1 MKLNNIK
8 NKTLIHGDLGVWA
21 VFLILCAISLIE
33 VYSASSRMTFASG
46 AYWDPIMQHGSFM
59 LMGIFIA
66 WLVHFIPCNYFKLF
80 CTIGMFLSLFLLI
93 AVLAIGQKTNDA
105 GRWISI
111 GFIRFQPSELAKL
124 SLVGFS
130 CFILSSLRDEK
141 GASPMGF
148 KIVALTAF
156 ITILLIFTENAST
169 AFIIAI
175 VMFGICFY
183 AQIRKK
189 ILIGALLL
197 GMLGIGSVF
206 GIAYSI
212 PEKTLTE
219 WQMSEGPLHRVPTW
233 IHRITDKQERP
244 ADPRDFKPQENPQK
258 AYAKVAIATS
268 NIIGR
273 GPGNSRQ
280 RDFIPQAF
288 SDFIYA
294 IIIEELGFFGAFLV
308 LALYLILMYRS
319 MRIAQ
324 KCKALFPSY
333 LVMGLALMIV
343 VQAMMNMAVA
353 VGAFPVTGQPLPLVS
368 RGGKQTNRSSRSS
381 GSIMYILYNVY
392 GRIKS
397 HNKWWRYRRT
407 HIPCREH
414 CQCLA

>member
-1 MKLNNIK
+1 MKFDRFK
-8 NKTLIHGDLGVWA
+8 DKTLIHGDLGIWA
-21 VFLILCAISLIE
+21 VFILLCAISLIE
-33 VYSASSRMTFASG
+33 VYSASSRMTFATG

-80 CTIGMFLSLFLLI
+80 CTIGMFFSIFLLI
-93 AVLAIGQKTNDA
+93 AVLVVGQKTNDA

-111 GFIRFQPSELAKL
+111 GFIRFQPSEIAKL

-130 CFILSSLRDEK
+130 CFILSSLRDDK
-141 GASPMGF
+141 GASMTGL

-156 ITILLIFTENAST
+156 ITLLLIFTENAST

-183 AQIRKK
+183 AQIRKQ
-189 ILIGALLL
+189 ILIGVLLL
-197 GMLGIGSVF
+197 GMIGIGSIF

-219 WQMSEGPLHRVPTW
+219 WQMSDGPLHRVPTW

-244 ADPRDFKPQENPQK
+244 ENPRDFKPQENPQK
-258 AYAKVAIATS
+258 AYAKVAIASS
-268 NIIGR
+268 NVIGR

-294 IIIEELGFFGAFLV
+294 IIIEELGLVGAFVV
-308 LALYLILMYRS
+308 LGLYLVLMYRS

-353 VGAFPVTGQPLPLVS
+353 VDAFPVTGQPLPLVS
-368 RGGKQTNRSSRSS
+368 RGGTSLF
-381 GSIMYILYNVY
+381 ITCTYIGMILSV
-392 GRIKS
+392 S
-397 HNKWWRYRRT
+397 HTAKRKPT
-407 HIPCREH
+407 
-414 CQCLA
+414 LD

>member
-1 MKLNNIK
+1 MKLDNLK
-8 NKTLIHGDLGVWA
+8 NKALIHGDLGVWA

-46 AYWDPIMQHGSFM
+46 AYWDPIMQHASFM

-93 AVLAIGQKTNDA
+93 AVLLIGQKTNDA

-111 GFIRFQPSELAKL
+111 GFIRFQPSEIAKL

-141 GASPMGF
+141 GASMTGF
-148 KIVALTAF
+148 KIVALAAF
-156 ITILLIFTENAST
+156 MTILLIFTENAST
-169 AFIIAI
+169 AFIITI

-183 AQIRKK
+183 AQIRKQ
-189 ILIGALLL
+189 ILVGALCL
-197 GMLGIGSVF
+197 GAFGIGSVF
-206 GIAYSI
+206 AVAYSI
-212 PEKTLTE
+212 PEKTLNE
-219 WQMSEGPLHRVPTW
+219 WQMSKGPLHRVPTW
-233 IHRITDKQERP
+233 VHRITDKQERP
-244 ADPRDFKPQENPQK
+244 ADPSKYKPQDNPQK
-258 AYAKVAIATS
+258 AYAKVAIASS
-268 NIIGR
+268 NVIGR

-294 IIIEELGFFGAFLV
+294 IIIEELGFPGAFVV
-308 LALYLILMYRS
+308 LSLYLILMYRCL
-319 MRIAQ
+319 RIAQ
-324 KCKALFPSY
+324 RCKALFPSY

-368 RGGKQTNRSSRSS
+368 RGGTSLF
-381 GSIMYILYNVY
+381 ITCTYIGMILSV
-392 GRIKS
+392 S
-397 HNKWWRYRRT
+397 HTAKRKPEYENNQL
-407 HIPCREH
+407 E
-414 CQCLA
+414 AADA

>member
-1 MKLNNIK
+1 MKLDKLK
-8 NKTLIHGDLGVWA
+8 NKTLIHGDLGIWA
-21 VFLILCAISLIE
+21 VFLLLCAISLIE

-46 AYWDPIMQHGSFM
+46 AYWDPIMQHGAFM

-66 WLVHFIPCNYFKLF
+66 WLVHLVPCNYFKLF

-111 GFIRFQPSELAKL
+111 GFIRFQPSEIAKL

-141 GASPMGF
+141 GASMTAL
-148 KIVALTAF
+148 KIVGLTAF
-156 ITILLIFTENAST
+156 MTLLLIFTENAST

-175 VMFGICFY
+175 VLFGICFY
-183 AQIRKK
+183 AQVNRK
-189 ILIGALLL
+189 ILIGLMLI
-197 GMLGIGSVF
+197 GTLGIGSIF
-206 GIAYSI
+206 AFAYAI
-212 PEKTLTE
+212 PEKTLDE
-219 WQMSEGPLHRVPTW
+219 WSASSGILHRVPTW
-233 IHRITDKQERP
+233 VHRITDKQERP
-244 ADPRDFKPQENPQK
+244 EDPRMFKPQENPQK

-294 IIIEELGFFGAFLV
+294 IIIEELGFLGAVVV
-308 LALYLILMYRS
+308 LGLYLVLMYRS

-368 RGGKQTNRSSRSS
+368 RGGTSLF
-381 GSIMYILYNVY
+381 ITCTYIGMILSV
-392 GRIKS
+392 S
-397 HNKWWRYRRT
+397 HTAKRKPEYEN
-407 HIPCREH
+407 
-414 CQCLA
+414 Q

>member
-1 MKLNNIK
+1 MKLDK
-8 NKTLIHGDLGVWA
+8 LQNKTLIHGDLGIWA

-33 VYSASSRMTFASG
+33 VYSASSRMTFGSS
-46 AYWDPIMQHGSFM
+46 AYWGPIMQHGAFM

-80 CTIGMFLSLFLLI
+80 CTVGMFLSIFLLI
-93 AVLAIGQKTNDA
+93 AVLVIGQKTNDA
-105 GRWISI
+105 GRWIQI
-111 GFIRFQPSELAKL
+111 GFIRFQPSEIAKL

-130 CFILSSLRDEK
+130 CFILASLRDEK
-141 GASPMGF
+141 GASLTGF
-148 KIVALTAF
+148 KIVALAAF
-156 ITILLIFTENAST
+156 ITIVLILTENAST

-183 AQIRKK
+183 AQIRKQ
-189 ILIGALLL
+189 ILIGALCL
-197 GMLGIGSVF
+197 GAIGIGTVF
-206 GIAYSI
+206 AVAYSI
-212 PEKTLTE
+212 PEKTLNE
-219 WQMSEGPLHRVPTW
+219 WQMSKGPLHRVPTW
-233 IHRITDKQERP
+233 VHRITDNQERP
-244 ADPRDFKPQENPQK
+244 ENPRDFKPQENPQK

-268 NIIGR
+268 NVIGR

-294 IIIEELGFFGAFLV
+294 IIIEELGFVGAFVV
-308 LALYLILMYRS
+308 LGLYLVLMYRS
-319 MRIAQ
+319 MRIAR

-368 RGGKQTNRSSRSS
+368 RGGTSLF
-381 GSIMYILYNVY
+381 ITCTYIGMILSV
-392 GRIKS
+392 S
-397 HNKWWRYRRT
+397 HTARRK
-407 HIPCREH
+407 PEFEKG
-414 CQCLA
+414 

>member
-1 MKLNNIK
+1 MKLNK
-8 NKTLIHGDLGVWA
+8 LQNKTLIHGDLGIWA

-33 VYSASSRMTFASG
+33 VYSASSRMTFGSA
-46 AYWDPIMQHGSFM
+46 AYWGPIMQHGAFM

-93 AVLAIGQKTNDA
+93 AVLVIGQKTNDA
-105 GRWISI
+105 GRWIQI
-111 GFIRFQPSELAKL
+111 GFIRFQPSEIAKL

-141 GASPMGF
+141 GASPTGF
-148 KIVALTAF
+148 KIVALAAF
-156 ITILLIFTENAST
+156 ITIVLILTENAST

-183 AQIRKK
+183 AQIRKQ
-189 ILIGALLL
+189 ILIGALCL
-197 GMLGIGSVF
+197 GAIGIGTIF
-206 GIAYSI
+206 GVAYSI

-219 WQMSEGPLHRVPTW
+219 WQMSKGPLHRVPTW
-233 IHRITDKQERP
+233 VHRITDNQERP
-244 ADPRDFKPQENPQK
+244 EDPRKFKPQENPQK

-268 NIIGR
+268 NVIGR

-294 IIIEELGFFGAFLV
+294 IIIEELGFFGALV
-308 LALYLILMYRS
+308 VLGLYLVLMYRS
-319 MRIAQ
+319 MRIAS

-368 RGGKQTNRSSRSS
+368 RGGTSLF
-381 GSIMYILYNVY
+381 ITCTYIGMILSV
-392 GRIKS
+392 S
-397 HNKWWRYRRT
+397 HTAKRKNDERDVRM
-407 HIPCREH
+407 I
-414 CQCLA
+414 

>member
-1 MKLNNIK
+1 MKLDNLR
-8 NKTLIHGDLGVWA
+8 NKTLIHGDLGIWA

-46 AYWDPIMQHGSFM
+46 AYWGPIMQHGAFM

-80 CTIGMFLSLFLLI
+80 CTIGMFLSIFLLI

-105 GRWISI
+105 GRWIQI
-111 GFIRFQPSELAKL
+111 GFIRFQPSEIAKL

-148 KIVALTAF
+148 KIVAIAAF
-156 ITILLIFTENAST
+156 ITIILILTENAST
-169 AFIIAI
+169 AFIIAV

-189 ILIGALLL
+189 ILVGALCL

-206 GIAYSI
+206 AIAHSI
-212 PEKTLTE
+212 PEETLDA
-219 WQMSEGPLHRVPTW
+219 WSMSSGPLHRVPTW
-233 IHRITDKQERP
+233 VHRITDKQERP
-244 ADPRDFKPQENPQK
+244 ENPRDFKPYENPQK

-294 IIIEELGFFGAFLV
+294 IIIEELGFFGAFVV
-308 LALYLILMYRS
+308 LSLYLILMYRS
-319 MRIAQ
+319 MRIAR

-368 RGGKQTNRSSRSS
+368 RGGTSLF
-381 GSIMYILYNVY
+381 ITCMYIGMILSV
-392 GRIKS
+392 S
-397 HNKWWRYRRT
+397 HTAKRKPEYVKD
-407 HIPCREH
+407 
-414 CQCLA
+414 

>member
-1 MKLNNIK
+1 MKLDNLK
-8 NKTLIHGDLGVWA
+8 KKTLIHGDLGIWA
-21 VFLILCAISLIE
+21 VFLILCGISLIE
-33 VYSASSRMTFASG
+33 VYSASSRMTFVSG
-46 AYWDPIMQHGSFM
+46 AYWDPIMQHASFM

-105 GRWISI
+105 GRWIQI
-111 GFIRFQPSELAKL
+111 GFIRFQPSEIAKL

-141 GASPMGF
+141 GASMMGL

-156 ITILLIFTENAST
+156 ITLVLIFTENAST

-175 VMFGICFY
+175 VMYGICFY
-183 AQIRKK
+183 AQIRKR
-189 ILIGALLL
+189 ILIGVLCL
-197 GMLGIGSVF
+197 GALGIGSVF
-206 GIAYSI
+206 GIAHSI
-212 PEKTLTE
+212 PEKTLAE
-219 WQMSEGPLHRVPTW
+219 WQMSEGILHRFPTW
-233 IHRITDKQERP
+233 IHRITDNQERP
-244 ADPRDFKPQENPQK
+244 EDPSKYKAQDNPQK

-294 IIIEELGFFGAFLV
+294 IVIEELGLFGAVLV

-319 MRIAQ
+319 LRIAQ
-324 KCKALFPSY
+324 RCKALFPSY

-353 VGAFPVTGQPLPLVS
+353 VGAFPVTGQPLPLIS
-368 RGGKQTNRSSRSS
+368 RGGTSLFITCTYIGMILSVSHTAKRKPEYDNR
-381 GSIMYILYNVY
+381 
-392 GRIKS
+392 
-397 HNKWWRYRRT
+397 
-407 HIPCREH
+407 
-414 CQCLA
+414 

>member
-1 MKLNNIK
+1 MKLDK
-8 NKTLIHGDLGVWA
+8 LQNKTLIHGDLGIWA

-33 VYSASSRMTFASG
+33 VYSASSRMTFGSS
-46 AYWDPIMQHGSFM
+46 AYWGPIMQHGAFM

-80 CTIGMFLSLFLLI
+80 CTVGMFISIFLLI
-93 AVLAIGQKTNDA
+93 AVLVIGQKTNDA
-105 GRWISI
+105 GRWIQI
-111 GFIRFQPSELAKL
+111 GFIRFQPSEIAKL

-130 CFILSSLRDEK
+130 CFILASLRDEK
-141 GASPMGF
+141 GASLTGF
-148 KIVALTAF
+148 KIVALAAF
-156 ITILLIFTENAST
+156 ITIVLILTENAST

-183 AQIRKK
+183 AQIRKQ
-189 ILIGALLL
+189 ILIGALCL
-197 GMLGIGSVF
+197 GAIGIGTVF
-206 GIAYSI
+206 AVAYSI
-212 PEKTLTE
+212 PEKTLNE
-219 WQMSEGPLHRVPTW
+219 WQMSKGPLHRVPTW
-233 IHRITDKQERP
+233 VHRITDNQERP
-244 ADPRDFKPQENPQK
+244 ENPRDFKPQENPQK

-268 NIIGR
+268 NVIGR

-294 IIIEELGFFGAFLV
+294 IVIEELGLFGAVLV
-308 LALYLILMYRS
+308 LSLYLILMYRS
-319 MRIAQ
+319 MCIAR

-368 RGGKQTNRSSRSS
+368 RGGTSLF
-381 GSIMYILYNVY
+381 ITCIYIGMILSV
-392 GRIKS
+392 S
-397 HNKWWRYRRT
+397 HTAKRK
-407 HIPCREH
+407 PEFVKD
-414 CQCLA
+414 

>member
-1 MKLNNIK
+1 MKLDNLK
-8 NKTLIHGDLGVWA
+8 NKTLIHGDLGIWA
-21 VFLILCAISLIE
+21 VFLLLCFISLVE
-33 VYSASSRMTFASG
+33 VYSASSRMTFVSG
-46 AYWDPIMQHGSFM
+46 AYWDPIMQHASFM

-80 CTIGMFLSLFLLI
+80 STIGIFLSLFLLI

-105 GRWISI
+105 GRWIQI

-141 GASPMGF
+141 GASMTGF
-148 KIVALTAF
+148 KIVALAAF
-156 ITILLIFTENAST
+156 ITIVLIFTENAST

-189 ILIGALLL
+189 ILIGALCI
-197 GMLGIGSVF
+197 GALGIGSVF
-206 GIAYSI
+206 GVAYSI
-212 PEKTLTE
+212 PEKTLSE
-219 WQMSEGPLHRVPTW
+219 WQMSSGPLHRVPTW
-233 IHRITDKQERP
+233 VHRITDKQERP
-244 ADPRDFKPQENPQK
+244 ADPRDFRPQENPQK

-268 NIIGR
+268 NVIGR

-294 IIIEELGFFGAFLV
+294 IVIEELGLFGAVLV
-308 LALYLILMYRS
+308 LSLYLIMMYRA
-319 MRIAQ
+319 MRIAR

-368 RGGKQTNRSSRSS
+368 RGGTSLF
-381 GSIMYILYNVY
+381 ITCTYIGMILSV
-392 GRIKS
+392 S
-397 HNKWWRYRRT
+397 HTAKKKPEYEKNN
-407 HIPCREH
+407 
-414 CQCLA
+414 

>member
-1 MKLNNIK
+1 MKLSNIK
-8 NKTLIHGDLGVWA
+8 NKNLIQGDLGVWA
-21 VFLILCAISLIE
+21 VFLLLCAISLVE
-33 VYSASSRMTFASG
+33 VYSASSRMTFGSN

-59 LMGIFIA
+59 LMAIFIA
-66 WLVHFIPCNYFKLF
+66 WLVHWIPCNYFKLF
-80 CTIGMFLSLFLLI
+80 CTIGMFLSFFLLI
-93 AVLAIGQKTNDA
+93 AVLVIGQKTNDA

-111 GFIRFQPSELAKL
+111 GFIRFQPSEIAKL

-141 GASPMGF
+141 GASMMGL

-169 AFIIAI
+169 ALIIAV
-175 VMFGICFY
+175 VMYGICFY
-183 AQIRKK
+183 AQIRSK
-189 ILIGALLL
+189 ILIGVFCL
-197 GMLGIGSVF
+197 GVLGLGSVV
-206 GIAYSI
+206 GIAHAI
-212 PEKTLTE
+212 PEKTLSE
-219 WQMSEGPLHRVPTW
+219 WQMSNGPLHRVPTW
-233 IHRITDKQERP
+233 VHRITDKQERP
-244 ADPRDFKPQENPQK
+244 ADPSKYRPQDNPQK

-268 NIIGR
+268 NVIGR

-294 IIIEELGFFGAFLV
+294 IIIEELGLLGAIVV

-368 RGGKQTNRSSRSS
+368 RGGTSLFITST
-381 GSIMYILYNVY
+381 YIGMILSV
-392 GRIKS
+392 S
-397 HNKWWRYRRT
+397 HTAKRKPEY
-407 HIPCREH
+407 EE
-414 CQCLA
+414 AKEE

>member
-1 MKLNNIK
+1 MKLSNLQ
-8 NKTLIHGDLGVWA
+8 NKTLIHGDLGIWA
-21 VFLILCAISLIE
+21 VFLILCGISLIE
-33 VYSASSRMTFASG
+33 VYSASSRMTFATG
-46 AYWDPIMQHGSFM
+46 AYWDPIMQHASFVM
-59 LMGIFIA
+59 MGIFIA

-111 GFIRFQPSELAKL
+111 GFIRFQPSEIAKL
-124 SLVGFS
+124 SLVGFC

-141 GASPMGF
+141 GASPTGF
-148 KIVALTAF
+148 KIVALAAF
-156 ITILLIFTENAST
+156 ITIVLILTENAST
-169 AFIIAI
+169 AFIISI
-175 VMFGICFY
+175 VIFGICFY

-189 ILIGALLL
+189 ILIGALCL

-206 GIAYSI
+206 AIAHSI
-212 PEKTLTE
+212 PEKTLDA
-219 WQMSEGPLHRVPTW
+219 WSMSSGPLHRVPTW
-233 IHRITDKQERP
+233 VHRITDKQERP
-244 ADPRDFKPQENPQK
+244 ADPRDFRPQENPQK

-294 IIIEELGFFGAFLV
+294 IIIEELGFPGAFLV
-308 LALYLILMYRS
+308 LSMYLILMYRS
-319 MRIAQ
+319 MRIAR

-368 RGGKQTNRSSRSS
+368 RGGTSLFITST
-381 GSIMYILYNVY
+381 YIGMILSV
-392 GRIKS
+392 S
-397 HNKWWRYRRT
+397 HTAKKKPEYVK
-407 HIPCREH
+407 E
-414 CQCLA
+414 

>member
-1 MKLNNIK
+1 MKLDK
-8 NKTLIHGDLGVWA
+8 LRNKTLIHGDLGIWA

-46 AYWDPIMQHGSFM
+46 AYWGPIMQHGAFM

-105 GRWISI
+105 GRWIQI
-111 GFIRFQPSELAKL
+111 GFIRFQPSEIAKL

-141 GASPMGF
+141 GASPTGF
-148 KIVALTAF
+148 KIVALAAF
-156 ITILLIFTENAST
+156 ITIVLILTENAST
-169 AFIIAI
+169 AFIIAV

-189 ILIGALLL
+189 ILVSTLCL

-206 GIAYSI
+206 GIAHSI
-212 PEKTLTE
+212 PEKTLDA
-219 WQMSEGPLHRVPTW
+219 WSMSSGPLHRVPTW
-233 IHRITDKQERP
+233 VHRITDKQERP
-244 ADPRDFKPQENPQK
+244 TNPRDFKPQENPQK

-294 IIIEELGFFGAFLV
+294 IIIEELGLFGAILV
-308 LALYLILMYRS
+308 LSLYLVLMYRS
-319 MRIAQ
+319 MRIAR

-368 RGGKQTNRSSRSS
+368 RGGTSLF
-381 GSIMYILYNVY
+381 ITCIYIGMILSVSHTAKRKPEYERKEVVY
-392 GRIKS
+392 G
-397 HNKWWRYRRT
+397 
-407 HIPCREH
+407 
-414 CQCLA
+414 

>member
-1 MKLNNIK
+1 MKFNNLRD
-8 NKTLIHGDLGVWA
+8 KTLIHGDLGIWA

-33 VYSASSRMTFASG
+33 VYSASSRMTFGTG
-46 AYWDPIMQHGSFM
+46 AYWGPIMQHGAFM

-66 WLVHFIPCNYFKLF
+66 WLVHVIPCNYFKLF
-80 CTIGMFLSLFLLI
+80 CTFGMLLSLILLI

-105 GRWISI
+105 GRWIQI
-111 GFIRFQPSELAKL
+111 GFIRFQPSEIAKL

-141 GASPMGF
+141 GVSPIGF
-148 KIVALTAF
+148 KIVAIAAF

-169 AFIIAI
+169 AFIIAV
-175 VMFGICFY
+175 VMYGICFY

-189 ILIGALLL
+189 ILVGALCIGL
-197 GMLGIGSVF
+197 GGIGSIFAV
-206 GIAYSI
+206 AHSI
-212 PEKTLTE
+212 PESTLDK
-219 WQMSEGPLHRVPTW
+219 WSMSTGPLHRVPTW
-233 IHRITDKQERP
+233 VHRITDKQERP
-244 ADPRDFKPQENPQK
+244 ANPRDFRTQENPQK

-268 NIIGR
+268 NVIGR

-294 IIIEELGFFGAFLV
+294 IVIEELGIFGAVLV
-308 LALYLILMYRS
+308 LSLYLILMYRS
-319 MRIAQ
+319 MRIAR
-324 KCKALFPSY
+324 KCKSLFPSY

-368 RGGKQTNRSSRSS
+368 RGGTSLF
-381 GSIMYILYNVY
+381 ITCIYIGMILSV
-392 GRIKS
+392 S
-397 HNKWWRYRRT
+397 HTAKRK
-407 HIPCREH
+407 PEFVKD
-414 CQCLA
+414 

>member
-1 MKLNNIK
+1 MKLSSIQ
-8 NKTLIHGDLGVWA
+8 NKTLIRGDLGIWV
-21 VFLILCAISLIE
+21 VFLILCCISLIE
-33 VYSASSRMTFASG
+33 VYSASSRMTFATG
-46 AYWDPIMQHGSFM
+46 AYWDPIMQHASFM
-59 LMGIFIA
+59 LMGVFIA

-80 CTIGMFLSLFLLI
+80 CTIGMFVSLFLLI

-105 GRWISI
+105 GRWIQI
-111 GFIRFQPSELAKL
+111 GFIRFQPSEIAKL

-141 GASPMGF
+141 GASMTGF
-148 KIVALTAF
+148 KIVALAAF
-156 ITILLIFTENAST
+156 ITILLIVTENAST

-183 AQIRKK
+183 AQIRKQ
-189 ILIGALLL
+189 ILIGALCL
-197 GMLGIGSVF
+197 GLGGLGSMFVV
-206 GIAYSI
+206 AHSI
-212 PEKTLTE
+212 PEETLTA
-219 WQMSEGPLHRVPTW
+219 WSKTKGPLHRAATW
-233 IHRITDKQERP
+233 VHRITDKQERP
-244 ADPRDFKPQENPQK
+244 ADPRKYKPQDNPQK

-268 NIIGR
+268 NIVGR

-294 IIIEELGFFGAFLV
+294 IVIEELGVFGAVLV

-319 MRIAQ
+319 LRIAQ

-333 LVMGLALMIV
+333 LVMGLSLMIV

-368 RGGKQTNRSSRSS
+368 RGGTSLF
-381 GSIMYILYNVY
+381 ITCTYIGMILSVSHTAKKKPEY
-392 GRIKS
+392 IKD
-397 HNKWWRYRRT
+397 
-407 HIPCREH
+407 
-414 CQCLA
+414 

>member
-1 MKLNNIK
+1 MKLDNLK
-8 NKTLIHGDLGVWA
+8 NKNLIHGDLGVWT
-21 VFLILCAISLIE
+21 VFLVLCAISLIE

-46 AYWDPIMQHGSFM
+46 AYWAPIMQHGSFM

-93 AVLAIGQKTNDA
+93 AVLVIGQKTNDA

-111 GFIRFQPSELAKL
+111 GFIRFQPSEIAKL

-141 GASPMGF
+141 GASMTGF
-148 KIVALTAF
+148 NIVALAAF
-156 ITILLIFTENAST
+156 ITIVLIFTENAST
-169 AFIIAI
+169 AFIIAL

-183 AQIRKK
+183 AQIRRQ
-189 ILIGALLL
+189 ILIGALCIGALS
-197 GMLGIGSVF
+197 IGSVF
-206 GIAYSI
+206 GIAHAI
-212 PEKTLTE
+212 PEKTLSE
-219 WQMSEGPLHRVPTW
+219 WQMSSGPLHRVPTW
-233 IHRITDKQERP
+233 VHRITDKQERP
-244 ADPRDFKPQENPQK
+244 EDPRNYKPQDNPQK

-294 IIIEELGFFGAFLV
+294 IIIEELGFLGAVVV
-308 LALYLILMYRS
+308 LALYMILMYRS
-319 MRIAQ
+319 LRIAQ

-368 RGGKQTNRSSRSS
+368 RGGTSLFITST
-381 GSIMYILYNVY
+381 YIGMILSV
-392 GRIKS
+392 S
-397 HNKWWRYRRT
+397 HTAKRKPEYAND
-407 HIPCREH
+407 
-414 CQCLA
+414 

>member
-1 MKLNNIK
+1 MELDKLR
-8 NKTLIHGDLGVWA
+8 NKTLIHGDLGIWA

-33 VYSASSRMTFASG
+33 VYSASSRMTFGSG
-46 AYWDPIMQHGSFM
+46 AYWGPIMQHGAFM
-59 LMGIFIA
+59 MMGIFIA

-105 GRWISI
+105 GRWIQI
-111 GFIRFQPSELAKL
+111 GFIRFQPSEIAKL

-130 CFILSSLRDEK
+130 CFILSSLRDAK

-148 KIVALTAF
+148 KIVAIAAC
-156 ITILLIFTENAST
+156 ITILLILTENAST
-169 AFIIAI
+169 AFIIAV

-183 AQIRKK
+183 AQIRRK
-189 ILIGALLL
+189 ILICALCL
-197 GMLGIGSVF
+197 GMLGFGCVF
-206 GIAYSI
+206 GIAHSI
-212 PEKTLTE
+212 PEKTLDAWSVST
-219 WQMSEGPLHRVPTW
+219 GPLHRVPTW
-233 IHRITDKQERP
+233 VHRITDKQDRP
-244 ADPRDFKPQENPQK
+244 ANPRDFRPQENPQK

-268 NIIGR
+268 NVIGR

-294 IIIEELGFFGAFLV
+294 IVIEELGLFGAVLV
-308 LALYLILMYRS
+308 LSLYLILMYRS
-319 MRIAQ
+319 MCIAR

-368 RGGKQTNRSSRSS
+368 RGGTSLF
-381 GSIMYILYNVY
+381 ITCIYIGMILSV
-392 GRIKS
+392 S
-397 HNKWWRYRRT
+397 HTAKRK
-407 HIPCREH
+407 PEFVKD
-414 CQCLA
+414 

>member
-294 IIIEELGFFGAFLV
+294 IIIEELGFFGAFLA
-308 LALYLILMYRS
+308 LALYFILIYRS
-319 MRIAQ
+319 ICIPSTCNAIFTSFLVLGLSLTILVQTLLNIA
-324 KCKALFPSY
+324 
-333 LVMGLALMIV
+333 
-343 VQAMMNMAVA
+343 
-353 VGAFPVTGQPLPLVS
+353 
-368 RGGKQTNRSSRSS
+368 
-381 GSIMYILYNVY
+381 
-392 GRIKS
+392 
-397 HNKWWRYRRT
+397 
-407 HIPCREH
+407 
-414 CQCLA
+414 

>member
-1 MKLNNIK
+1 MKLDNLK
-8 NKTLIHGDLGVWA
+8 NKNLIHGDLGVWT
-21 VFLILCAISLIE
+21 VFLVLCAISLIE

-46 AYWDPIMQHGSFM
+46 AYWAPIMQHGSFM

-93 AVLAIGQKTNDA
+93 AVLVIGQKTNDA

-111 GFIRFQPSELAKL
+111 GFIRFQPSEIAKL

-141 GASPMGF
+141 GASMTGF
-148 KIVALTAF
+148 KIVALAAF
-156 ITILLIFTENAST
+156 ITIVLIFTENAST
-169 AFIIAI
+169 AFIIAL

-183 AQIRKK
+183 AQIRRQ
-189 ILIGALLL
+189 ILIGALCIGALS
-197 GMLGIGSVF
+197 IGSVF
-206 GIAYSI
+206 GIAHAI
-212 PEKTLTE
+212 PEKTLSE
-219 WQMSEGPLHRVPTW
+219 WQMSSGPLHRVPTW
-233 IHRITDKQERP
+233 VHRITDKQERP
-244 ADPRDFKPQENPQK
+244 EDPRNYKPQDNPQK

-294 IIIEELGFFGAFLV
+294 IIIEELGFLGAVVV
-308 LALYLILMYRS
+308 LALYMILMYRS
-319 MRIAQ
+319 LRIAQ

-368 RGGKQTNRSSRSS
+368 RGGTSLFITST
-381 GSIMYILYNVY
+381 YIGMILSV
-392 GRIKS
+392 S
-397 HNKWWRYRRT
+397 HTAKRKPEYAND
-407 HIPCREH
+407 
-414 CQCLA
+414 

>member
-1 MKLNNIK
+1 
-8 NKTLIHGDLGVWA
+8 
-21 VFLILCAISLIE
+21 
-33 VYSASSRMTFASG
+33 
-46 AYWDPIMQHGSFM
+46 
-59 LMGIFIA
+59 
-66 WLVHFIPCNYFKLF
+66 
-80 CTIGMFLSLFLLI
+80 
-93 AVLAIGQKTNDA
+93 
-105 GRWISI
+105 
-111 GFIRFQPSELAKL
+111 
-124 SLVGFS
+124 
-130 CFILSSLRDEK
+130 
-141 GASPMGF
+141 
-148 KIVALTAF
+148 
-156 ITILLIFTENAST
+156 
-169 AFIIAI
+169 
-175 VMFGICFY
+175 MFGICFY

-368 RGGKQTNRSSRSS
+368 RGGTSLFITCTYIGMILSVSHTAKRKPQYENKQ
-381 GSIMYILYNVY
+381 IEAPEVV
-392 GRIKS
+392 
-397 HNKWWRYRRT
+397 
-407 HIPCREH
+407 E
-414 CQCLA
+414 A

>member
-1 MKLNNIK
+1 MKLNK
-8 NKTLIHGDLGVWA
+8 LKDKTWIHGDLGIWA
-21 VFLILCAISLIE
+21 VFILLCATSLIE

-46 AYWDPIMQHGSFM
+46 AYWDPIMQHASFM

-66 WLVHFIPCNYFKLF
+66 WLVHLIPCNYFKLF

-148 KIVALTAF
+148 KIVAMMAF

-175 VMFGICFY
+175 VMYGICFY

-189 ILIGALLL
+189 ILIGALVL
-197 GMLGIGSVF
+197 GMLGIGSIFAV
-206 GIAYSI
+206 AYSI

-219 WQMSEGPLHRVPTW
+219 WQMSSGPLHRVPTW
-233 IHRITDKQERP
+233 VHRITDKQERP
-244 ADPRDFKPQENPQK
+244 ADPRDYRPQDNPQK

-268 NIIGR
+268 NVIGR
-273 GPGNSRQ
+273 GVGKSKKIAVST
-280 RDFIPQAF
+280 D
-288 SDFIYA
+288 
-294 IIIEELGFFGAFLV
+294 IITPYNVDIVGDLIDELESSG
-308 LALYLILMYRS
+308 LYL
-319 MRIAQ
+319 
-324 KCKALFPSY
+324 
-333 LVMGLALMIV
+333 
-343 VQAMMNMAVA
+343 
-353 VGAFPVTGQPLPLVS
+353 
-368 RGGKQTNRSSRSS
+368 
-381 GSIMYILYNVY
+381 
-392 GRIKS
+392 
-397 HNKWWRYRRT
+397 
-407 HIPCREH
+407 
-414 CQCLA
+414 

>member
-1 MKLNNIK
+1 MKLDRLK
-8 NKTLIHGDLGVWA
+8 SKTLIHGDLGIWA
-21 VFLILCAISLIE
+21 VFLLLCGISLIE
-33 VYSASSRMTFASG
+33 VYSASSRMTFVSG

-80 CTIGMFLSLFLLI
+80 STIGIFLSLFLLI

-105 GRWISI
+105 GRWIQI

-141 GASPMGF
+141 GASMTGF
-148 KIVALTAF
+148 KIVALAAF
-156 ITILLIFTENAST
+156 ITIVLIFTENAST

-189 ILIGALLL
+189 ILIGALCL
-197 GMLGIGSVF
+197 GALGIGSVF
-206 GIAYSI
+206 GVAYSI
-212 PEKTLTE
+212 PEKTLNE
-219 WQMSEGPLHRVPTW
+219 WQMSSGPLHRVPTW
-233 IHRITDKQERP
+233 VHRITDKQERP
-244 ADPRDFKPQENPQK
+244 ENPRDYRPQENPQK

-294 IIIEELGFFGAFLV
+294 IIIEELGFLGALV
-308 LALYLILMYRS
+308 VLSLYLILMYRS
-319 MRIAQ
+319 MRIAR

-368 RGGKQTNRSSRSS
+368 RGGTSLFITST
-381 GSIMYILYNVY
+381 YIGIILSV
-392 GRIKS
+392 S
-397 HNKWWRYRRT
+397 HTAKKKPEYAT
-407 HIPCREH
+407 KE
-414 CQCLA
+414 

>member
-1 MKLNNIK
+1 MKLDRLQ
-8 NKTLIHGDLGVWA
+8 NKTLIHGDLGIWV
-21 VFLILCAISLIE
+21 VFLILCGISLIE
-33 VYSASSRMTFASG
+33 VYSASSRMTFVSG

-111 GFIRFQPSELAKL
+111 GFIRFQPSEIAKL

-141 GASPMGF
+141 GASMTGF
-148 KIVALTAF
+148 KIVALAAF
-156 ITILLIFTENAST
+156 ITIVLIFTENAST
-169 AFIIAI
+169 AFIISI

-183 AQIRKK
+183 AQIRKR

-197 GMLGIGSVF
+197 GGLGIGTVF
-206 GIAYSI
+206 GVAYSI
-212 PEKTLTE
+212 PEKTLDT
-219 WQMSEGPLHRVPTW
+219 WSMSSGPLHRVPTW
-233 IHRITDKQERP
+233 VHRITDKQERP
-244 ADPRDFKPQENPQK
+244 ADPHKFKPQENPQK
-258 AYAKVAIATS
+258 TYAKVAIATS
-268 NIIGR
+268 NVIGR

-294 IIIEELGFFGAFLV
+294 IIIEELGFPGAFLV
-308 LALYLILMYRS
+308 LSLYLILMYRS

-368 RGGKQTNRSSRSS
+368 RGGTSLFITSA
-381 GSIMYILYNVY
+381 YIGMILSV
-392 GRIKS
+392 S
-397 HNKWWRYRRT
+397 HTAKKKPEYDK
-407 HIPCREH
+407 P
-414 CQCLA
+414 